1 MTKRPSLT
9 AVQYIRMSTDLQ
21 DLSPEL
27 QKIAIAAYAER
38 HGLSVLE
45 TYLDAGKSGLTLHKR
60 PAMKKLLSDVADR
73 QCPFSI
79 ILVYDISRWG
89 RFQDTDASAYYEY
102 HCRLHGVD
110 VRYVQEP
117 FSAADSPLNAL
128 FKSLKRTM
136 AAEFSRELAIKVRAG
151 QFAAIENG
159 YQVGTSPAIG
169 FARIAIS
176 KADGSERLLGPNEHK
191 AGHREHVRWVLGS
204 QEEVSIVR
212 RIFDLYANTEISVV
226 DLAKKLRRE
235 GVTARGGRPITE
247 WMLYGFLRS
256 EAVVGNF
263 VWGRAENKKRR
274 SEDDERFRRVS
285 GFVEPIVSRET
296 FDAVQV
302 KLGRRQH
309 VIYTREILLEQ
320 LRSALV
326 RNPRLRA
333 IDLKAHGCPCR
344 ETYRKEFGSL
354 PAAWAAGGATYPA
367 GDEQQ
372 YAEMTAAAH
381 AGARLCTSVASFLVA
396 AGVDCKRHTRA
407 DRQGQALL
415 INGKTILRV
424 QAIGKRPRYNTRQW
438 SIRKIYKTPFDWVLV
453 VRVDEDGV
461 VKDSIL
467 LNREQYFA
475 HERWLADRLMGPW
488 QHHRSTDQIVGLIN
502 RLM

>member
-1 MTKRPSLT
+1 VIKRPCLR

-21 DLSPEL
+21 DLSPAL
-27 QKIAIAAYAER
+27 QKVAIAAYAER
-38 HGLSVLE
+38 NGLTILE
-45 TYLDAGKSGLTLHKR
+45 TYLDAGKSGLTLRKR
-60 PAMKKLLSDVADR
+60 TAMKKLLRDVVDR

-117 FSAADSPLNAL
+117 FSDADSPMNAL
-128 FKSLKRTM
+128 FKSLKRAM
-136 AAEFSRELAIKVRAG
+136 AAEYSRELAIKVRAG
-151 QFAAIENG
+151 QFAAIEKG

-169 FARIAIS
+169 FARIAVA

-191 AGHREHVRWVLGS
+191 AGYREHVKWVLGPPK
-204 QEEVSIVR
+204 EVSIVR
-212 RIFDLYANTEISVV
+212 RIFDLYANTEIGVV
-226 DLAKKLRRE
+226 DLAKQLRCE
-235 GVTARGGRPITE
+235 GVTARGGRRMTE

-302 KLGRRQH
+302 KLGKRCH

-320 LRSALV
+320 LRAALE

-333 IDLKAHGCPCR
+333 TDLKAHGCACR

-354 PAAWAAGGATYPA
+354 AAAWAAGGATYPSS
-367 GDEQQ
+367 DEQQ
-372 YAEMTAAAH
+372 YAEMIATAH
-381 AGARLCTSVASFLVA
+381 AGARLCTSVASFLVG
-396 AGVDCKRHTRA
+396 AGVDCQRHTRA

-415 INGKTILRV
+415 INGKTILRIQV
-424 QAIGKRPRYNTRQW
+424 IGKRSRYNTMQW
-438 SIRKIYKTPFDWVLV
+438 SLRKIYKASFDWVLV
-453 VRVDEDGV
+453 VRVDENGV
-461 VKDSIL
+461 SKDSIL
-467 LNREQYFA
+467 LKREQYFA
-475 HERWLADRLMGPW
+475 HEKWLADRLVGPW
-488 QHHRSTDQIVGLIN
+488 QHHRRPDQIVGLIN